1 MAYNKT
7 KNKFSWLDYE
17 TDDDEVKVTSNPLR
31 KLKKKIRR
39 IEERLKKNPSPE
51 LENELSELKEKVLIY
66 EKKEKS
72 SKPKKKKFKKKKF
85 KKKKIDKAK
94 NAKEKK
100 WAREKRFEEMKERE
114 RQERKKWNKDRER
127 EEKKRKTVDIRI
139 KNEKAKQILSK
150 YSTINNIPMDI
161 ITWIDNTTKKGYY
174 NLVKKYHPDK
184 NKSYNIDCIKFIN
197 EWWHKSKKVSFVF
210 CK

>member
-7 KNKFSWLDYE
+7 KKNSPFLDYE
-17 TDDDEVKVTSNPLR
+17 TDDDDDVKVTSNPLR

-72 SKPKKKKFKKKKF
+72 SKPKKKKFKKKK
-85 KKKKIDKAK
+85 IDKAK

-100 WAREKRFEEMKERE
+100 WAREKRFEEMKERK

-127 EEKKRKTVDIRI
+127 QKRNEQEEKKRKTVDIRI
-139 KNEKAKQILSK
+139 KNEKAKKILSK

-161 ITWIDNTTKKGYY
+161 ITWINNTTKKGYH

-184 NKSYNIDCIKFIN
+184 NKNYNIDYIKIIN
-197 EWWHKSKKVSFVF
+197 EWWHEV
-210 CK
+210 